1 LPFNFVILYKIINGN
16 ILGDYKMMDNYG
28 NIMKTFKKSERSDK
42 KENND
47 NLFIKIAKMIFNE
60 YGIGLFSEQTLKM
73 IKGV

>member
-1 LPFNFVILYKIINGN
+1 
-16 ILGDYKMMDNYG
+16 MDNYG